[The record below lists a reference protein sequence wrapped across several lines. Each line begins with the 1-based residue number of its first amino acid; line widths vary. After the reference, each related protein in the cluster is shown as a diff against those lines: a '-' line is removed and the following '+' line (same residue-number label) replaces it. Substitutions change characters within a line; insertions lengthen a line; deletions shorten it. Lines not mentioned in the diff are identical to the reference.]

1 MWENLPIYCL
11 RFENGKQNLEFNAEA
26 KPNEKEDEEER
37 EEKEEEG
44 EEVEEKKEDG
54 GGWRRDT
61 TINSRRKCS
70 CWRS

>member
-26 KPNEKEDEEER
+26 KPNGKENEEER
-37 EEKEEEG
+37 EEKEG
-44 EEVEEKKEDG
+44 EEEEEEEEDG
-54 GGWRRDT
+54 SRRRRDT
-61 TINSRRKCS
+61 TINSRRKCP